1 MYLPSSRP
9 PLPTAPLPS
18 LLLGLILLGA
28 CSCGGDTA
36 EPGNDENPGK
46 VTSFM
51 VKGVARDLAG
61 KPLAN
66 VKVDAYDSL
75 EDFSR
80 VSART
85 DAQGAYSIRLDPK
98 RITQYYIVANMNV
111 TWDGQQ
117 WNLPL
122 DPSSRDPFPAD
133 EGATINLTWKL
144 SGPAPGGQFGSEVF
158 VSPNLVDE
166 ALSFE
171 NVEVDFVP
179 SGPLID
185 GSEGQPFTVKLGE
198 SFYNHDVPL
207 GRYTVTARYTTDPS
221 VQLKL
226 RPYEDDTA
234 PYTASLESGFR
245 SEGHRGTLYLA
256 VSDAD

>member
-1 MYLPSSRP
+1 MHVSSPSAPPRLLS
-9 PLPTAPLPS
+9 PLPILWLAA
-18 LLLGLILLGA
+18 LLVGA
-28 CSCGGDTA
+28 CSCGGGSED
-36 EPGNDENPGK
+36 PGK

-51 VKGVARDLAG
+51 VKGVARDVAG
-61 KPLAN
+61 NPLAN

-85 DAQGAYSIRLDPK
+85 DANGAYSIRLDPE

-122 DPSSRDPFPAD
+122 DPSNRAPFPAD
-133 EGATINLTWKL
+133 EGATVNLTWKL

-171 NVEVDFVP
+171 NIEVDFVP

-185 GSEGQPFTVKLGE
+185 GNEGEAFTLKLGE

-207 GRYTVTARYTTDPS
+207 GRYTVTARYVSDPS

-226 RPYEDDTA
+226 RPYDDNTA
-234 PYTASLESGFR
+234 PYATSLETGFK
-245 SEGHRGTLYLA
+245 SAGHRGTLYLD